1 MLYSDMCTRIGHRL
15 LQIAC
20 VWPQNRALKNPCPG
34 CNRAKAAARLQ
45 AGQGQCTVQIVASAL
60 EPCVISVS
68 LLCGL
73 QISSSCVLSSSR
85 ALVYQ
90 LSSSRAPAY
99 QPWTSRGAGS
109 RMPPR
114 VHWSQRRCP
123 EPRARRTRRSLS
135 STPPR
140 TSASSAARA
149 GARSACPGR
158 TRACPSESVRRS
170 VGRASWTRET
180 ALRRRAMSAPV
191 KLFLSQRTIPS
202 EARRRPLAA

>member
-1 MLYSDMCTRIGHRL
+1 MRQAPRL
-15 LQIAC
+15 I
-20 VWPQNRALKNPCPG
+20 
-34 CNRAKAAARLQ
+34 ARLQ
-45 AGQGQCTVQIVASAL
+45 AGQGQCTVQIVASAS
-60 EPCVISVS
+60 EPCAISVS

-85 ALVYQ
+85 ALAYQ
-90 LSSSRAPAY
+90 LSSSRARAY
-99 QPWTSRGAGS
+99 EPWTNRGANSS
-109 RMPPR
+109 RTPPR
-114 VHWSQRRCP
+114 AHWSQQRCP

-158 TRACPSESVRRS
+158 TRACPSESARRS

-180 ALRRRAMSAPV
+180 ALRRRAMSARV
-191 KLFLSQRTIPS
+191 RTIHVS
-202 EARRRPLAA
+202 ADRSFLVSLDTTRRRRSLAASVL